1 MGLRWAEIKC
11 WFLLLPYS
19 LSRIFPSTG
28 HWSLWPLQSAD
39 KSLSSDEPS
48 MKGEN
53 FPPGFLLWLLKS
65 NFWVCPNLPTKLEIW
80 KSLLFSLG
88 SRLCWNTRLLEILS
102 KQFHHYYCN
111 HCTSRK
117 SSAGCLLLLWD
128 VAVAV
133 PLTNW
138 YYLSRFSHYRF
149 AGTLLACK
157 FLLLLLQKT
166 KNLQYCRV

>member
-19 LSRIFPSTG
+19 KQDFSIYWALKPLTPAICRQVTKWWRAIYEGWKFPTR
-28 HWSLWPLQSAD
+28 
-39 KSLSSDEPS
+39 
-48 MKGEN
+48 
-53 FPPGFLLWLLKS
+53 FLLWLLKS

-138 YYLSRFSHYRF
+138 YYPSRFSHYRF

-166 KNLQYCRV
+166 KNLQ